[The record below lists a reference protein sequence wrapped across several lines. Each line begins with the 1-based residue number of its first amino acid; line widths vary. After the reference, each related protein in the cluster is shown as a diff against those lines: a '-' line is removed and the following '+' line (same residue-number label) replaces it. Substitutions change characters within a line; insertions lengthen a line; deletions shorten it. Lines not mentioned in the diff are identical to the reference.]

1 LRLKREIGQAQPADH
16 HEGQVRTLG
25 TSLKDIAVVLATA
38 DQKLKAAVRDEME
51 SALLM
56 TRRGESPRSNIGRR
70 DPQHPARCA
79 LVIRH
84 DS

>member
-1 LRLKREIGQAQPADH
+1 MDH

-25 TSLKDIAVVLATA
+25 TSLKDIAVVLATV

-56 TRRGESPRSNIGRR
+56 TTRRVAKIEYR
-70 DPQHPARCA
+70 PA
-79 LVIRH
+79 
-84 DS
+84 